1 MVLGCWHQ
9 DFWKPQSIFVQC
21 STSFSSSKKKRIL
34 LKILV
39 KKVRSTHPIHVIS
52 NLWTFVIPNPWYFWC
67 HVCDAGARM
76 APNNVS
82 GSGRRIGYSSTQH
95 CCWDDVKDYKIKCV
109 NIYYNTYEHECTDET
124 NMLSNVCLRALGTY
138 WFEMQKLW
146 KKLPFKPDISI
157 PWCFWNNA

>member
-1 MVLGCWHQ
+1 
-9 DFWKPQSIFVQC
+9 
-21 STSFSSSKKKRIL
+21 
-34 LKILV
+34 
-39 KKVRSTHPIHVIS
+39 
-52 NLWTFVIPNPWYFWC
+52 
-67 HVCDAGARM
+67 M

-138 WFEMQKLW
+138 WFEMQSCGKSYLSSQIFPYHDAFETMPSSINQYTAARGRLW
-146 KKLPFKPDISI
+146 PCVAVADPGKTLQDCGWIGPCHFSRRE
-157 PWCFWNNA
+157 PWWLSAGSFGFGDRKWLLSFIYDEPNYPMVAMA